1 MRREVECEMEKIG
14 RMTDK
19 QRKKIEEKRKRAAS
33 KSPSKARKKAAQMT
47 EGQIRMMLELLA
59 EETKQKIKNEFKMR

>member
-1 MRREVECEMEKIG
+1 MEKIG

-19 QRKKIEEKRKRAAS
+19 QRKQAAS
-33 KSPSKARKKAAQMT
+33 KSPSKVRKKAAQTT

-59 EETKQKIKNEFKMR
+59 VHTKQKIKNELRMR